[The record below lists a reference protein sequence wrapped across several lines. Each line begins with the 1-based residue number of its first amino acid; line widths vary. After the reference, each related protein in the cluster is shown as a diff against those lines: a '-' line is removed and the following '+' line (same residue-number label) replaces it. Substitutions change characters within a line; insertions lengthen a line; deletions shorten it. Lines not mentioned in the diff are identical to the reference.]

1 MAQAAAEVEA
11 AIVRAAKAK
20 VKVGVVAS
28 LTQNSPRSGEIHD
41 SLSRRL
47 VEKSSWLVPP
57 SPVTGRSMKLMVK
70 FGSSWF
76 TAVLAPRTSSRLNFS
91 SKACTLSEKSA
102 FLHSPSI
109 M

>member
-1 MAQAAAEVEA
+1 MARAAEAEA
-11 AIVRAAKAK
+11 AIVRAAAAAA
-20 VKVGVVAS
+20 GVVAS

-47 VEKSSWLVPP
+47 VEKSSWLVPS
-57 SPVTGRSMKLMVK
+57 SPATGRSMKLMVK